1 MKSTL
6 AGTGAFV
13 IGFCLLPSAP
23 ARAEWVLQP
32 CPAANASLRA
42 VQAVTTNVLWAGGTG
57 GTYLRT
63 LDGGQT
69 WQRLTVPGAE
79 RLDFRGV
86 AAFDAQTAIVMSAGE
101 AERGLARMFRT
112 SDGGQHWQ
120 LVFETDETGAFLD
133 CISFWDDKEGLA
145 LGDPINGQG
154 YLLHTTNGGLTW
166 DRIPPQRLPLMLTNE
181 ATFAAGNS
189 AMVMQGASNVWIA
202 TGGAERARVFNS
214 RDRGQTWQVADTPM
228 PSGPTA
234 GIFGLG
240 ILDSQRAIGV
250 GGDHQRVRAASDNV
264 IVTADGGHTWRKAAP
279 TDPPGLKEAVV
290 ALGSDLLI
298 AIGPSGTS
306 VSRDFGAS
314 WQRSDLLPF
323 HAVCC
328 LEGQSWAVGGRGLI
342 AKWK

>member
-1 MKSTL
+1 MKTTV
-6 AGTGAFV
+6 AAV
-13 IGFCLLPSAP
+13 CGFSLGCWLLTPDSV
-23 ARAEWVLQP
+23 RAEWVLQP
-32 CPAANASLRA
+32 CPATNVSLRS
-42 VQAVTTNVLWAGGTG
+42 VQAVTTNVIWAGGTG
-57 GTYLRT
+57 GTCLRT

-69 WQRLTVPGAE
+69 WQKLPVPGAE

-112 SDGGQHWQ
+112 TDSGQHWQ
-120 LVFETDETGAFLD
+120 LVFQTDEKGAFLD

-166 DRIPPQRLPLMLTNE
+166 DRIPPQRLPVMLTNE

-189 AMVMQGASNVWIA
+189 AMVMHGASNVWIA
-202 TGGAERARVFNS
+202 TGGAEHARVFRS
-214 RDRGQTWQVADTPM
+214 SDRSQTWQVADTPM

-234 GIFGLG
+234 GIFGLR
-240 ILDSQRAIGV
+240 ILDSQRAVGV
-250 GGDHQRVRAASDNV
+250 GGDHQRTRAVSDNV
-264 IVTADGGHTWRKAAP
+264 IVTSDGGRTWRKAAP

-290 ALGSDLLI
+290 AVGSNLLI
-298 AIGPSGTS
+298 AVGPSGTS
-306 VSRDFGAS
+306 VSHDFAAS

-328 LEGQSWAVGGRGLI
+328 CEGQCWAVGGRGMI